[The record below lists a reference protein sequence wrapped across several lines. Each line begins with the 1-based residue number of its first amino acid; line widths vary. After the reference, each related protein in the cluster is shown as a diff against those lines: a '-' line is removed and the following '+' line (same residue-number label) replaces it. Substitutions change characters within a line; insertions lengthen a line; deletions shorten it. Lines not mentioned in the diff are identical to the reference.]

1 MEMRFRPA
9 PGWPVPGGWSPPPGW
24 RPDPRWPPAPA
35 TWEFWAP
42 RLGGSV
48 VLGAALDAC
57 LFVVTYSSLVGAHRI
72 DGHDFMAFFG
82 LWAMCVGVGV
92 SSVLALMSPRSAR
105 TGLGMM
111 VALPLPIIL
120 FICLQ
125 FLPG

>member
-1 MEMRFRPA
+1 
-9 PGWPVPGGWSPPPGW
+9 
-24 RPDPRWPPAPA
+24 
-35 TWEFWAP
+35 
-42 RLGGSV
+42 